1 MDYLAEYRSKLRT
14 PEQAVQVIKSGDW
27 VDYGTA
33 LGMPALLDAA
43 LAARRE
49 ELTDVKVRGNL
60 LFGPLQI
67 VECDREQAHFTY
79 HSWHCSAYERRLC
92 DRGLCYYIPMIS
104 ATWRSITSTFSL

>member
-1 MDYLAEYRSKLRT
+1 MDFTELYAQKKMT
-14 PEQAVQVIKSGDW
+14 ADQAAALVKSGDW

-43 LAARRE
+43 LAARRD

-60 LFGPLQI
+60 MFGPLQI
-67 VECDREQAHFTY
+67 VECDQEQAHFTY

-92 DRGLCYYIPMIS
+92 DRGLCSVSYTHLTLP
-104 ATWRSITSTFSL
+104 TTSRV